1 MTEITK
7 WYRATMRVS
16 PESVNGFDV
25 YVCRLDA
32 EHTLQVD
39 VKCVWGTKWRRDMLK
54 PMLASWIEV
63 TDAAILA
70 QLDRILGD
78 HRR

>member
-1 MTEITK
+1 
-7 WYRATMRVS
+7 
-16 PESVNGFDV
+16 V